1 MTSIVLIAEGAGKGE
16 AVANYMRAKAKLDAK
31 AIVLGYIQRGGT
43 PSAADRL
50 RATSMGMRA
59 VQLLEKGIGNRVVGI
74 RDNKIIDE
82 DIDEALSKELIF
94 RKDLY
99 DEFKIMS
106 ENMQ

>member
-1 MTSIVLIAEGAGKGE
+1 
-16 AVANYMRAKAKLDAK
+16 
-31 AIVLGYIQRGGT
+31 
-43 PSAADRL
+43 
-50 RATSMGMRA
+50 MRA

-106 ENMQ
+106 ENM